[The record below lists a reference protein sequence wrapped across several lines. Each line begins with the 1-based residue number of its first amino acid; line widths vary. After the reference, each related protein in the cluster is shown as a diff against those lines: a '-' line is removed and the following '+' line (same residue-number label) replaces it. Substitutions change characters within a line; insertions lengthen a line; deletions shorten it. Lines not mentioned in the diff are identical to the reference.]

1 MSMRINQNVL
11 SLSTYSNLTQTSSR
25 LEKSVEKL
33 SSGLRINRAAD
44 DAAGLA
50 ISEKMR
56 RQIRGLNRATMN
68 AQDGISMIQTA
79 EGALNESHSILQRM
93 RELAVQ
99 ASNDTLTSNDRLE
112 IQKEVNQLRDEIDRI
127 SNSTEFNTKKLLD
140 GSQSSL
146 ISSSSKAV
154 FGVVTGGTNGGGDYQ
169 VSIGLLKG
177 GISEMQRSQILTKQ
191 GSSELAEGGTQLQSV
206 AQFYDDN
213 GVFVLDSPQAMTIT
227 GNSGSHTF
235 TLDGQMTLDELAA
248 EIQQAMASDGGL
260 GIDNSRAGV
269 VGTAAT
275 GVSGMGGYLE
285 ITSGAAGENGEF
297 TIAGPQSVVDALGL
311 STVREAEDSLVQL
324 TLTDGYGNVR
334 NTRTSSDRAY
344 GLLEG
349 IDIQFSSQAAQI
361 AGVGGLETGLRV
373 TADESFVIS
382 AAGQTITVTISAG
395 NYSMEGL
402 ARSIDA
408 QTTTISGMDTSVVD
422 GELRLSFNP
431 TAASIASTINISGA
445 AADTIGVQNGNYSGF
460 YQGDKEDANTIQ
472 GFSAY
477 RNAAAVAITMSVGDG
492 VDVFDVN
499 AFSTISVATSGDF
512 IEMTAFQ
519 ATVNQQLAAN
529 NVDVRLDAI
538 NGSLAFSALR
548 VGQENQNG
556 ASPILSEVSLNV
568 SDAAAATKFGL
579 NNGTVRG
586 SGDAN
591 FRLHIVDNK
600 PSFQIGADQGQTMRV
615 SMKDMSSR
623 ALDVDN
629 LDLTTVEGAQKAMGK
644 LNKAIDSVSAERSK
658 LGAYQNRLEYTINNL
673 RNTSSNLTAAES
685 RIRDADIAMEM
696 IEFTRNQIVSQ
707 SGTAMLAQANAI
719 PQSVLSLLGN

>member
-1 MSMRINQNVL
+1 M
-11 SLSTYSNLTQTSSR
+11 R

-79 EGALNESHSILQRM
+79 EGALNETQSILQRM

-99 ASNDTLTSNDRLE
+99 SSNDTLTSNDRLE

-127 SNSTEFNTKKLLD
+127 SRSTEFNTKKLLD

-154 FGVVTGGTNGGGDYQ
+154 FGVVTGNTNGGGDYQ
-169 VSIGLLKG
+169 VSIGLVRG
-177 GISEMQRSQILTKQ
+177 GISEMQRSQILSKQ
-191 GSSELAEGGTQLQSV
+191 GTSELADGNTQLQSI

-213 GVFVLDSPQAMTIT
+213 GVFVLDSPQALTIT
-227 GNSGSHTF
+227 GNSESHTF
-235 TLDGQMTLDELAA
+235 TLDAQMTLDDLAA
-248 EIQQAMASDGGL
+248 AIQQGLASESNGL

-269 VGTAAT
+269 VGTAAS
-275 GVSGMGGYLE
+275 GVSGMGGYIE
-285 ITSGAAGENGEF
+285 IISGTAGEEGDF
-297 TIAGPQSVVDALGL
+297 TIAGPQSVVNALGL
-311 STVREAEDSLVQL
+311 STVRESEDSLVQL
-324 TLTDGYGNVR
+324 TLTDGFGNVR
-334 NTRTSSDRAY
+334 NTRTSSNRAY

-361 AGVGGLETGLRV
+361 AGVGGIESGLQI
-373 TADESFVIS
+373 TADESFVVS
-382 AAGQTITVTISAG
+382 AGGQVVTVTISAG

-408 QTTTISGMDTSVVD
+408 QTTTISGMDTSVVE
-422 GELRLSFNP
+422 GELRISFEP

-445 AADTIGVQNGNYSGF
+445 NADTIGVQNGTNSGF
-460 YQGDKEDANTIQ
+460 YQADKNDANVIY

-477 RNAAAVAITMSVGDG
+477 RDAAATNVTFSVGDG

-499 AFSTISVATSGDF
+499 AFTTMSVATSADF
-512 IEMTAFQ
+512 VEMTAFA

-529 NVDVRLDAI
+529 NVDVRLDEV

-548 VGQENQNG
+548 VGQENQSG
-556 ASPILSEVSLNV
+556 ASAILSEVSLNV
-568 SDAAAATKFGL
+568 SDAATATKFGL
-579 NNGTVRG
+579 SNGTVRG

-591 FRLHIVDNK
+591 FRMHVVDNK
-600 PSFQIGADQGQTMRV
+600 PSFQIGADRGQTMQV

-629 LDLTTVEGAQKAMGK
+629 LDLTTVMGSQKAMSR
-644 LNKAIDSVSAERSK
+644 LNKALDKVSGERSK

-685 RIRDADIAMEM
+685 RIRDVDVAMEM

-719 PQSVLSLLGN
+719 PQSVLSLISQ

>member
-1 MSMRINQNVL
+1 
-11 SLSTYSNLTQTSSR
+11 
-25 LEKSVEKL
+25 
-33 SSGLRINRAAD
+33 
-44 DAAGLA
+44 
-50 ISEKMR
+50 
-56 RQIRGLNRATMN
+56 
-68 AQDGISMIQTA
+68 
-79 EGALNESHSILQRM
+79 
-93 RELAVQ
+93 
-99 ASNDTLTSNDRLE
+99 
-112 IQKEVNQLRDEIDRI
+112 
-127 SNSTEFNTKKLLD
+127 
-140 GSQSSL
+140 
-146 ISSSSKAV
+146 
-154 FGVVTGGTNGGGDYQ
+154 
-169 VSIGLLKG
+169 
-177 GISEMQRSQILTKQ
+177 
-191 GSSELAEGGTQLQSV
+191 
-206 AQFYDDN
+206 
-213 GVFVLDSPQAMTIT
+213 
-227 GNSGSHTF
+227 
-235 TLDGQMTLDELAA
+235 MTLDELAA

-260 GIDNSRAGV
+260 GIENSRAGV

-297 TIAGPQSVVDALGL
+297 TIAGPQAVVDAIGL
-311 STVREAEDSLVQL
+311 STVREAEDALVQL

-334 NTRTSSDRAY
+334 NSRTSSDRAY

-373 TADESFVIS
+373 TADESFVVS
-382 AAGQTITVTISAG
+382 AGGQTITVTISAG

-408 QTTTISGMDTSVVD
+408 QTATISGMDTSVVD
-422 GELRLSFNP
+422 GELRISYSP
-431 TAASIASTINISGA
+431 TAASIASTVNISGA

-460 YQGDKEDANTIQ
+460 YQGDKEEGNTIQ

-499 AFSTISVATSGDF
+499 AFSTISVATTGDF

-579 NNGTVRG
+579 SNGTVRG

-591 FRLHIVDNK
+591 FRLHVVDNK
-600 PSFQIGADQGQTMRV
+600 PSFQIGADQGQTMQV

-629 LDLTTVEGAQKAMGK
+629 LDLTTTEGAQKAMGK

-673 RNTSSNLTAAES
+673 RSTSSNLTAAES
-685 RIRDADIAMEM
+685 RIRDADIALEM